1 MSFSAQKSFR
11 LMPLFFQTSI
21 NENINCE
28 SVLSGCSIVFFQQNY
43 FANFSNERCSSP
55 DGYAHLEKATFFFK
69 NLERRIVQTRNEEA
83 LIKLHSILLA
93 SPLMERSSDGSPNGF
108 D

>member
-28 SVLSGCSIVFFQQNY
+28 SVLSGCSIGFFQQNY

-55 DGYAHLEKATFFFK
+55 DGYI
-69 NLERRIVQTRNEEA
+69 RRP
-83 LIKLHSILLA
+83 LCSILSTPVVCVSA
-93 SPLMERSSDGSPNGF
+93 SWYAFTSLSNNGSTETALSWASL
-108 D
+108 